1 MIDARSYIEFKMD
14 HMEGA
19 FNIPLHQLPARLN
32 EIDRFKKDT
41 IIFYCRG
48 EQAVM
53 FLCQHDIENI
63 YNEGDID

>member
-1 MIDARSYIEFKMD
+1 
-14 HMEGA
+14 MEGA